1 MSSEILGRK
10 NWFYDSLDSHLI
22 IPNWNSRPNTLIPS
36 YHVSHFNLLFVFIC
50 TINNIRTRI
59 YWNITSYYYV
69 NDWTFFNPAAV
80 SFFIIHPQNLC
91 SCNEKKTVYS
101 LYYSSMIVPEVTQ
114 QYIDVVNRLLLNKQR
129 LPISFKIQKLLHTSF
144 GLNPIVIS
152 ELGLLAS
159 Q

>member
-1 MSSEILGRK
+1 
-10 NWFYDSLDSHLI
+10 
-22 IPNWNSRPNTLIPS
+22 
-36 YHVSHFNLLFVFIC
+36 
-50 TINNIRTRI
+50 
-59 YWNITSYYYV
+59 
-69 NDWTFFNPAAV
+69 
-80 SFFIIHPQNLC
+80 
-91 SCNEKKTVYS
+91 
-101 LYYSSMIVPEVTQ
+101 MIVPEVTQ